1 MRSRMTAA
9 RITRVATLAAVLGLV
24 LVATPA
30 SGSGV
35 GSAAPASTVVTG
47 TVSAS
52 AVSISAAPASA
63 TSAAPKSAIGVATAN
78 AKVVK
83 KVVGKG
89 TAKSC
94 TAAALHKAVRTG
106 GTITFNCGPNPV
118 TIKLKQTLR
127 TCNTHNCKHG
137 WQGGKALTKVTIDGG
152 NKVTL
157 DGQGK
162 RGIFYANSCEPT
174 FGWISDRCD
183 KEKKL
188 HVTFKNIT
196 LKNGNATKGPPG
208 KQSVGGGGGGGAI
221 AMRGNRLTVSN
232 VTFTNNKCMKAHP
245 DAGGGAI
252 RVVGMTA
259 AVTIKNSTFTKNK
272 CASGGA
278 ISSLGAPMKITGST
292 ITSNTATGSGAS
304 SGKGGNGG
312 GVYFDGGSQ
321 NVTITSTTINKN
333 KAGKKAGGSGVFYV
347 SNNRGGT
354 LTIKKSKI
362 TGNTGESFWTGK
374 RHDLFFLG
382 KKLVVSG
389 STIN

>member
-1 MRSRMTAA
+1 MA
-9 RITRVATLAAVLGLV
+9 LAAMLGLV

-30 SGSGV
+30 SGSV
-35 GSAAPASTVVTG
+35 STSAAPAGVT
-47 TVSAS
+47 
-52 AVSISAAPASA
+52 SA
-63 TSAAPKSAIGVATAN
+63 TSAALATPKAATGVATVN

-106 GTITFNCGPNPV
+106 GTITFNCGAAPV
-118 TIKLKQTLR
+118 TIKLTQTLR

-162 RGIFYANSCEPT
+162 NGIFYANSCEPT
-174 FGWISDRCD
+174 FGWLTDRCD
-183 KEKKL
+183 KQKTL

-196 LKNGNATKGPPG
+196 LKNGNATKGPKG
-208 KQSVGGGGGGGAI
+208 KESVGGGGGGGAI

-232 VTFTNNKCMKAHP
+232 VTFTNNKCMKAHS

-252 RVVGMTA
+252 RVVGMTSTA
-259 AVTIKNSTFTKNK
+259 TIKNSTFKGNK

-278 ISSLGAPMKITGST
+278 ISSLGAPMKIIGST

-321 NVTITSTTINKN
+321 NVTIENTTITKN

-354 LTIKKSKI
+354 LTIKKSTIK
-362 TGNTGESFWTGK
+362 GNTGESFWTGK
-374 RHDLFFLG
+374 RHDLFYLG

-389 STIN
+389 SKID